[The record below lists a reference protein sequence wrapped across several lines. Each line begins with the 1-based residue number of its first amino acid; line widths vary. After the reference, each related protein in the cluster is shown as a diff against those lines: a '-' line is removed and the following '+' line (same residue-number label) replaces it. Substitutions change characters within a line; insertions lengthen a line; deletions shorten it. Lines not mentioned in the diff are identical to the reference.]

1 MFVNLFHAPLGAPM
15 TASAVRQVMR
25 VLSRRAG
32 LARPVHPHM
41 LRHSSGSEMADA
53 GVPID
58 VVQELLGHGS
68 ITSAQ
73 HYAHPSR
80 ARMRSAVEAV
90 EKVTSQRRARRQE
103 GGPR

>member
-1 MFVNLFHAPLGAPM
+1 
-15 TASAVRQVMR
+15 
-25 VLSRRAG
+25 
-32 LARPVHPHM
+32 
-41 LRHSSGSEMADA
+41 
-53 GVPID
+53 VPID

-73 HYAHPSR
+73 HYVHPSR

-90 EKVTSQRRARRQE
+90 EKVTSQRRTRRQE